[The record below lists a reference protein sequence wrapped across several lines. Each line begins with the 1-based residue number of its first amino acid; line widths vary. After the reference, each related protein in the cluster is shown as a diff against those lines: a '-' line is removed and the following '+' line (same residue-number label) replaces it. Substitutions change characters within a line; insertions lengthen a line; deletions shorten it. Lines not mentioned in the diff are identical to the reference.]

1 MFGFGSVRVGL
12 NVKFLSVEE
21 NYSDGKINNKNLFLF
36 ISNIRIYSS
45 ILEVLN
51 RKFGVFMEYY
61 FLIKSLSFIILLF
74 GSFVL

>member
-12 NVKFLSVEE
+12 NVKFLRVEE